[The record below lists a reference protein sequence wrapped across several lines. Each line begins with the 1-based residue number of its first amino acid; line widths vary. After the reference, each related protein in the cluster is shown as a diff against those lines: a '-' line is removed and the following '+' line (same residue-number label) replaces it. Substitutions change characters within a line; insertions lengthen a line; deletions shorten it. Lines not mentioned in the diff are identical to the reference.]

1 MARRMA
7 RRLSLL
13 LAVAALPL
21 ALWAVLPLV
30 STGQSPD
37 ALQRKIDRKQAQ
49 IEWRRGRERVL
60 TSDITAYTRRIN
72 GLQSEITVLQVRQVR
87 LEADL
92 AAKRAELAR
101 IQELLRQERARLA
114 RLRARLAEA
123 KVALAERLVEIYKA
137 DNPDIVTVVLEAD
150 GFAELL
156 ERTEFMKRVSAQDAR
171 IIERVR
177 VAKADA
183 QATAERLDRLERRA
197 EAVAAA
203 IEAEVNEVTAVRG
216 QLEDRRNRYQAAR
229 SEKSSLLV
237 RTREDRQEL
246 EAHVTALERE
256 QQAVLARLQPSSSG
270 GGGSGGVAGPIRQ
283 GSGSLIWP
291 ASGSVSSGFGMR
303 WGRLH
308 AGIDIPLGMGTGIRA
323 ADGGSVS
330 IAGVMGGYGNYIC
343 IQHAGALST
352 CYAHLS
358 SIGVSVG
365 QSVSQ
370 GQVIGASGN
379 TGNSTGPHLHFET
392 RVNGSPVDPLGYL

>member
-1 MARRMA
+1 MARRMG
-7 RRLSLL
+7 RRFSLL
-13 LAVAALPL
+13 LLVAVLPL

-30 STGQSPD
+30 STGQSPQS
-37 ALQRKIDRKQAQ
+37 LERKIDRKQAQ
-49 IEWRRGRERVL
+49 IQWRRGRERVL
-60 TSDITAYTRRIN
+60 TSDISAYTRQIN
-72 GLQSEITVLQVRQVR
+72 GLQSEITTLQVRQVR
-87 LEADL
+87 LQVNLD
-92 AAKRAELAR
+92 AKRAELAR

-137 DNPDIVTVVLEAD
+137 DTPDIVTVVLEAD

-156 ERTEFMKRVSAQDAR
+156 ERTEFMQRVSAQDAR

-177 VAKADA
+177 VAKAESE
-183 QATAERLDRLERRA
+183 ATAARLDRLEKRA
-197 EAVAAA
+197 EALAAA
-203 IEAEVNEVTAVRG
+203 IEAEVNQVVAVKG

-229 SEKSSLLV
+229 SEKNTLLV
-237 RTREDRQEL
+237 RTRDDRQQL
-246 EAHVTALERE
+246 EEHVAALERE
-256 QQAVLARLQPSSSG
+256 QQAVLARLAAASSAS
-270 GGGSGGVAGPIRQ
+270 GSGGVAGPIRQ

-291 ASGSVSSGFGMR
+291 ASGAVSSGFGMR

-308 AGIDIPLGMGTGIRA
+308 AGIDIPLGIGTGIRA

-330 IAGVMGGYGNYIC
+330 IAGVMGGYGNYVC
-343 IQHAGALST
+343 IQHGGALST

-392 RVNGSPVDPLGYL
+392 RVNGNPVDPLGYL

>member
-1 MARRMA
+1 MARRMG

-13 LAVAALPL
+13 LVVAALPL

-30 STGQSPD
+30 SPGQSPQS
-37 ALQRKIDRKQAQ
+37 LQNKIDRKQAQ
-49 IEWRRGRERVL
+49 IDWRRGRERVL
-60 TSDITAYTRRIN
+60 TSDISAYTRRIN
-72 GLQSEITVLQVRQVR
+72 GLQSEITTLQVRQVE
-87 LEADL
+87 LQVNLD
-92 AAKRAELAR
+92 AKRAELAR

-137 DNPDIVTVVLEAD
+137 DTPDIVTVVLEAD

-156 ERTEFMKRVSAQDAR
+156 ERTEFMQRVSAQDAR

-177 VAKADA
+177 EAKAES

-197 EAVAAA
+197 QELAEA
-203 IEAEVNEVTAVRG
+203 IEAEVNQVVAVKG
-216 QLEDRRNRYQAAR
+216 QLEDRRNRYQQAR
-229 SEKSSLLV
+229 SEKYTVLAN
-237 RTREDRQEL
+237 TRADRQEL
-246 EAHVTALERE
+246 ESHVAALERE
-256 QQAVLARLQPSSSG
+256 QQAVLARLAPSPSSG
-270 GGGSGGVAGPIRQ
+270 GGVAGPVRQ
-283 GSGSLIWP
+283 GSGALIWP
-291 ASGSVSSGFGMR
+291 ASGSISSGFGMR

-308 AGIDIPLGMGTGIRA
+308 AGIDIPLPEGTGLRA
-323 ADGGSVS
+323 ADSGRVVV
-330 IAGVMGGYGNYIC
+330 AGPMGGYGNYIC
-343 IQHAGALST
+343 IQHGGSLST
-352 CYAHLS
+352 CYGHLS

-392 RVNGSPVDPLGYL
+392 RVNGNPVDPLGYL